1 MNPPMG
7 QRKIPIERKRMNQL
21 DKRGYQLK
29 DRYQFKR
36 IPIKKIPIKNKYQLK
51 ERYYDKI
58 EMVL

>member
-1 MNPPMG
+1 MG

-21 DKRGYQLK
+21 DNRGYQLK

-36 IPIKKIPIKNKYQLK
+36 IPIKNKYQLK

-58 EMVL
+58 EIVL